1 MGDGAMSRSKIRE
14 LMMGQ
19 RPPRRPRPEEPR
31 VRRRTVD
38 AYTGTAVTS
47 NLTSVAAATV
57 R

>member
-1 MGDGAMSRSKIRE
+1 MSRSKIRE

-38 AYTGTAVTS
+38 AYTDTAVTS

>member
-1 MGDGAMSRSKIRE
+1 
-14 LMMGQ
+14 
-19 RPPRRPRPEEPR
+19 